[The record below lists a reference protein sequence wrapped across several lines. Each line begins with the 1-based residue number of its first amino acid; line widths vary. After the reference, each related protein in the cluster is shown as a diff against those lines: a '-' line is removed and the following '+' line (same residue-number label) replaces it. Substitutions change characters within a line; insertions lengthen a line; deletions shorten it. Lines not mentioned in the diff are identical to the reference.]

1 MKNTP
6 DQSSRPVDASATS
19 EPMVETLSK
28 AGGKRLGAGRKP
40 GSGQYQ
46 EATTVMRVPVS
57 QKAVVSDLLAAF
69 ARRQQQQQLRDSL
82 DSPEAFAWPAVQPL
96 ARALPLFQSKVPAG
110 FPSPADDHVEKRLD
124 PNEYLID
131 QADST
136 FFVTIQGESM
146 IEAGLMPGDKAVVD
160 KGKLPVVGDIVLAM
174 IDGEFTIKTLAKQK
188 DGQPK
193 LLPAN
198 SSGKYAPI
206 LIHEAMQFEIWG
218 VVIGSFR
225 RFR

>member
-1 MKNTP
+1 MNN
-6 DQSSRPVDASATS
+6 
-19 EPMVETLSK
+19 ETDNQKAKK
-28 AGGKRLGAGRKP
+28 AGGRRP
-40 GSGQYQ
+40 GSGRKVGTGNYL
-46 EATTVMRVPVS
+46 EATTVLRVPVS
-57 QKAVVSDLLAAF
+57 QKLVLIGYLEAYAKKQKAASRLENLDEVGEF
-69 ARRQQQQQLRDSL
+69 EQLPKELSRLDISL
-82 DSPEAFAWPAVQPL
+82 Y
-96 ARALPLFQSKVPAG
+96 QSKVPAG

-131 QADST
+131 QEEST

-160 KGKLPVVGDIVLAM
+160 KSKTAEIGDIVLAM

-188 DGQPK
+188 DGKPK

-198 SSGKYAPI
+198 SSGKYTPI
-206 LIHEAMQFEIWG
+206 LITGEMQFEIFG
-218 VVIGSFR
+218 VVTGSFR

>member
-1 MKNTP
+1 M
-6 DQSSRPVDASATS
+6 RETS
-19 EPMVETLSK
+19 DKKM
-28 AGGKRLGAGRKP
+28 GGKRQGAGRKA
-40 GSGQYQ
+40 GSGLYQ
-46 EATTVMRVPVS
+46 EATTVVRVPVS
-57 QKAVVSDLLAAF
+57 QKASVTDLMTAYAKK
-69 ARRQQQQQLRDSL
+69 QQSLQLKENL
-82 DSPEAFAWPAVQPL
+82 DPL
-96 ARALPLFQSKVPAG
+96 SEFELLSETPRAIHLPLYQSKVPAG

-124 PNEYLID
+124 PSEYLID

-160 KGKLPVVGDIVLAM
+160 KARLPVVGDIVLAM

-188 DGQPK
+188 NGSPK

-198 SSGKYAPI
+198 ASGRYAPI
-206 LIHEAMQFEIWG
+206 LIEEPMQFEIWG

>member
-1 MKNTP
+1 MIDFCYNNHMNDNDLK
-6 DQSSRPVDASATS
+6 
-19 EPMVETLSK
+19 K
-28 AGGKRLGAGRKP
+28 IGGKRPGAGRKS
-40 GSGQYQ
+40 GSGPYM
-46 EATTVMRVPVS
+46 EPTTVIRVPVS
-57 QKAVVSDLLAAF
+57 QKATVSDLLAAY
-69 ARRQQQQQLRDSL
+69 AKKQRISQLKENL
-82 DSPEAFAWPAVQPL
+82 DSVDAFDLPALAAVSVSIPL
-96 ARALPLFQSKVPAG
+96 YQSKVPAG

-124 PNEYLID
+124 PNAYLID

-160 KGKLPVVGDIVLAM
+160 KSKMPVVGDIVLAM

-188 DGQPK
+188 DGNPK

-198 SSGKYAPI
+198 SSGKYTPI
-206 LIHEAMQFEIWG
+206 IIQTPMQFEIWG
-218 VVIGSFR
+218 VVTGSFR

>member
-1 MKNTP
+1 MNDTHVK
-6 DQSSRPVDASATS
+6 
-19 EPMVETLSK
+19 K
-28 AGGKRLGAGRKP
+28 AGGKRPGAGRKP
-40 GSGQYQ
+40 GSGVYQ
-46 EATTVMRVPVS
+46 ETTTVMRVPVS
-57 QKAVVSDLLAAF
+57 QKAVVSDLLAAY
-69 ARRQQQQQLRDSL
+69 AKKQQRRQTRENL
-82 DSPEAFAWPAVQPL
+82 DSPDAFAFPDTDAQPI
-96 ARALPLFQSKVPAG
+96 ALPLYQSKVPAG

-124 PNEYLID
+124 PSEYLID
-131 QADST
+131 QADTT

-188 DGQPK
+188 DGNPK

-198 SSGKYAPI
+198 SSGKYTPI
-206 LIHEAMQFEIWG
+206 LIQAAMQFEIWG
-218 VVIGSFR
+218 VVTGSFR